1 MGIPVPV
8 SQSRT
13 AQSEVPV
20 SMVLPSPLK
29 ATPKTHPRCWIELQG
44 HHLQAAERTLQAIGN
59 TTKVRGGAR
68 NGKKR

>member
-1 MGIPVPV
+1 
-8 SQSRT
+8 
-13 AQSEVPV
+13 
-20 SMVLPSPLK
+20 MVLPSPLK